1 MLEVNNIEVVYND
14 VILVLKGISLSVPKG
29 NIVALLGANGA
40 GKTTTLKTISG
51 VLRLQNGDLEG
62 GTISFDGKEIQDD
75 DPDRIVRNGISMVP
89 EGRRIFSDLSV
100 VENLVVGAFTRSD
113 RSRVRKDL
121 EMVLNYFPLVR
132 ERRNQ
137 RAVYLSGGEQQ
148 MVAVGRALM
157 SQPRLIML
165 DEPSLGLA
173 PLVVKSIF
181 EILKRINQ
189 EQNTTLLLVEQN
201 ANLALNFAS
210 YGYIMENGRMV
221 LDGPCRQ
228 LKENED
234 VQEFYL
240 GVTDQK
246 DRKNYAQV
254 KHYKRRKRW
263 LS

>member
-14 VILVLKGISLSVPKG
+14 VILVLKGISLSVAKG
-29 NIVALLGANGA
+29 DIVALLGANGA
-40 GKTTTLKTISG
+40 GKTTTLKAISG

-113 RSRVRKDL
+113 RGQVKKDL
-121 EMVLNYFPLVR
+121 EIVMNYFPVLR

-157 SQPRLIML
+157 SKPRLIML

-181 EILKRINQ
+181 EILKQINQ
-189 EQNTTLLLVEQN
+189 AQDTTLLLVEQN

-210 YGYIMENGRMV
+210 YGYIMETGRIV
-221 LDGPCRQ
+221 LDGPCGQ
-228 LKENED
+228 LRENED